1 MICYLVVVSNFRNK
15 LLETNICFFCC
26 CWAIRGEIQ
35 EFLSVIVQKMMNDC
49 KGKYLMNIT
58 LIKFGPFIQ
67 KKKFIYERGLHI
79 LPILEQIS
87 ALNLCVAFHHHLLLL
102 TLHCCIYKHYI
113 INPSDDVER
122 QAFQY
127 SRIALEHCLSYILQ
141 KMMNAMFN
149 PLCIVK
155 NCCR

>member
-1 MICYLVVVSNFRNK
+1 MTAKAKIFDEYYIDK
-15 LLETNICFFCC
+15 I
-26 CWAIRGEIQ
+26 W
-35 EFLSVIVQKMMNDC
+35 
-49 KGKYLMNIT
+49 
-58 LIKFGPFIQ
+58 PFIQ
-67 KKKFIYERGLHI
+67 KKLSMKGLAF

-102 TLHCCIYKHYI
+102 TLHCCIYKDYI
-113 INPSDDVER
+113 INPSNDVER

-149 PLCIVK
+149 PLCILLKTVADK
-155 NCCR
+155 FLVWKTCLVVLDFTCIQCSL